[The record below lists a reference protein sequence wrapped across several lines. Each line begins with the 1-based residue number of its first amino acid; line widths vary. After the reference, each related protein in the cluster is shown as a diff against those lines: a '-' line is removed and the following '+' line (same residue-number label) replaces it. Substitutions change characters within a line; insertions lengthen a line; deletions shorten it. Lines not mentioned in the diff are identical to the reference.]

1 MLTFLKELKDS
12 CSDDN
17 QAIVDRLTVL
27 ESKALAKKKILVRDI
42 GGFEEAMMEHSD
54 AVISAVK
61 TELEAFGSSLA
72 ETKQLVVQLKEGV
85 DSMTSELL
93 DELEKKVMRQ
103 QYITAKEMHELRQAV
118 NERNMDV
125 MNMLE
130 CKFTELDMLSI
141 HRDMQT
147 VKDLLC
153 ELKQGSDAK
162 EETCMKHIRA
172 LEEKLSLQG
181 TFLNSEIAMLRQQL
195 HGNHEDVISLLEM
208 KFDALNML
216 SIEQD
221 IADIKLDIK
230 VVLIKED
237 DILEKEEAI
246 LDGVQDIKVILG
258 KVLAERNLSKDE
270 LQSRAKLLTKLRL
283 SSTTSLQFKDG
294 ALLGQGGF
302 GQVRLGIFNHST
314 KVAVKSVL
322 ASNNALDMEGVENEF
337 LFIINVY
344 YELPMQ

>member
-1 MLTFLKELKDS
+1 MLTFLKELKES

-17 QAIVDRLTVL
+17 KAIVDRLTVL
-27 ESKALAKKKILVRDI
+27 ESKALAKQKILVRDI

-141 HRDMQT
+141 HRD
-147 VKDLLC
+147 
-153 ELKQGSDAK
+153 
-162 EETCMKHIRA
+162 R
-172 LEEKLSLQG
+172 
-181 TFLNSEIAMLRQQL
+181 
-195 HGNHEDVISLLEM
+195 
-208 KFDALNML
+208 
-216 SIEQD
+216 
-221 IADIKLDIK
+221 
-230 VVLIKED
+230 
-237 DILEKEEAI
+237 
-246 LDGVQDIKVILG
+246 
-258 KVLAERNLSKDE
+258 LA
-270 LQSRAKLLTKLRL
+270 
-283 SSTTSLQFKDG
+283 
-294 ALLGQGGF
+294 
-302 GQVRLGIFNHST
+302 V
-314 KVAVKSVL
+314 
-322 ASNNALDMEGVENEF
+322 
-337 LFIINVY
+337 
-344 YELPMQ
+344 